1 MPTSKNPTGFLFDS
15 SYEGELEPDFDVPV
29 TMILSGTVTGFSTAL
44 QHMVSGDFWRIYIP
58 ATLGYGFSDF
68 NGIPGGSVLVF
79 DVNMVSFESEGI

>member
-1 MPTSKNPTGFLFDS
+1 
-15 SYEGELEPDFDVPV
+15 
-29 TMILSGTVTGFSTAL
+29 
-44 QHMVSGDFWRIYIP
+44 MVSGDFWRIYIP